1 MWNSVVGWF
10 ISSAT
15 SNTGFHET
23 EVKRVGNC
31 RKLTHFSPNEFG
43 LDGKIDFHNFC
54 KKKPNQTQNI
64 RKFGSHQ
71 LRSSISCQSVKLRDS
86 I

>member
-23 EVKRVGNC
+23 KAKGVGNC
-31 RKLTHFSPNEFG
+31 SKFTHCSPKAIG
-43 LDGKIDFHNFC
+43 LDGKLNFHNFC
-54 KKKPNQTQNI
+54 KKKPKQTRI
-64 RKFGSHQ
+64 PGG
-71 LRSSISCQSVKLRDS
+71 LEATSCVAQFLVRVLS
-86 I
+86 